1 MKSLQVVEQV
11 FNELSLKYPALTTLL
26 VDVCMKV
33 YEALEDRDMLDQVV
47 PYIQGFRHGMNYT
60 IGMTAQEKAKVFEVL
75 LELEIEAATLAANK

>member
-33 YEALEDRDMLDQVV
+33 YEALEDKDMLNQVV

-60 IGMTAQEKAKVFEVL
+60 TSMTAQEKAKVFEVL
-75 LELEIEAATLAANK
+75 LELELEATTLSTKK